1 MSFERK
7 VIFEDT
13 RLRDLSNRQAK
24 EKLELLNK
32 AVEWCKIKGVKLETK
47 KEKEEFKIDFVE
59 FFKKKFYS
67 INGTKTGL
75 PLNVNKLMDLLDINI
90 LELQRIL
97 DKYLNNPIRI
107 QIRKGEYSAAVT
119 PEKYVMFTKTELENE
134 MLEAMNEFVESLKK
148 IEKYKKVYPFDICR
162 GTSRFMNFDT
172 STGKYFLNT
181 RT

>member
-32 AVEWCKIKGVKLETK
+32 AIEWCKIKGVKLETK

-119 PEKYVMFTKTELENE
+119 PEKYVMFTKTELEND
-134 MLEAMNEFVESLKK
+134 
-148 IEKYKKVYPFDICR
+148 FDYAR
-162 GTSRFMNFDT
+162 GNF
-172 STGKYFLNT
+172 YQV
-181 RT
+181 

>member
-32 AVEWCKIKGVKLETK
+32 AIEWCKIKGVKLETK

-97 DKYLNNPIRI
+97 EI
-107 QIRKGEYSAAVT
+107 
-119 PEKYVMFTKTELENE
+119 TEVYKAILEI
-134 MLEAMNEFVESLKK
+134 LE
-148 IEKYKKVYPFDICR
+148 I
-162 GTSRFMNFDT
+162 
-172 STGKYFLNT
+172 T
-181 RT
+181 RTLQKASSHAHPT